1 MRMFGPA
8 TLTLPWRCDY
18 GRAMEGQ
25 VGHLGQVV
33 PFQRAAAAA
42 TVAEALRDE
51 LLSGALPPGMLLREE
66 DLVGRTGVAG
76 STLRAAVAEL
86 TRDGLVIPAL
96 HGGVEVARISPQE
109 VRDIYAARRVYEGAG
124 LEALLRRRPVD
135 VGWLRAA
142 AERMGEA
149 AVTVDTRA
157 AVEADMAFHL
167 ALVASAGSHHLTSAS
182 QGALM
187 ELRLV
192 LSLADRLSDDLPA
205 LVAAHEHLIE
215 ALESG
220 RLRRARAALEEHL
233 LHGEAVARAAAA
245 ASMAA

>member
-1 MRMFGPA
+1 
-8 TLTLPWRCDY
+8 
-18 GRAMEGQ
+18 MEGQ
-25 VGHLGQVV
+25 AGHVGRVV
-33 PFQRAAAAA
+33 PFQRSTAASSIAD
-42 TVAEALRDE
+42 ALRDE
-51 LLSGALPPGMLLREE
+51 LLSGALPPGTLLHDA
-66 DLVGRTGVAG
+66 DLVSRTGAG
-76 STLRAAVAEL
+76 RATVRAALAEL
-86 TRDGLVIPAL
+86 VRDGLLIHSL
-96 HGGVEVARISPQE
+96 HGSVEVARISPQD
-109 VRDIYAARRVYEGAG
+109 VGDIYAARRVYEGAG

-135 VGWLRAA
+135 VSWLRAA

-149 AVTVDTRA
+149 AVAVDGRA

-205 LVAAHEHLIE
+205 LVAAHEHLVE
-215 ALESG
+215 VFQEG
-220 RLRRARAALEEHL
+220 RLRRARAVLEEHL
-233 LHGEAVARAAAA
+233 VHGEAVARAAAA

>member
-1 MRMFGPA
+1 
-8 TLTLPWRCDY
+8 LTVAWREDY

-25 VGHLGQVV
+25 VGQVGRVV
-33 PFQRAAAAA
+33 PFQRASAASSIAD
-42 TVAEALRDE
+42 ALRDE
-51 LLSGALPPGMLLREE
+51 LLSGALPPGTMLHEA
-66 DLVGRTGVAG
+66 DLVGRTGAAG
-76 STLRAAVAEL
+76 STLRAALGEL
-86 TRDGLVIPAL
+86 ARDGLVIHSL
-96 HGGVEVARISPQE
+96 HGGVEVARISPQD
-109 VRDIYAARRVYEGAG
+109 VRDIYAARRVYEVAG

-135 VGWLRAA
+135 VSWLRAA
-142 AERMGEA
+142 TERMGEA
-149 AVTVDTRA
+149 AVAIDGRA

-182 QGALM
+182 QGALR

-205 LVAAHEHLIE
+205 LVAAHEYLIE
-215 ALESG
+215 VFQSG
-220 RLRRARAALEEHL
+220 RLRRARVALEDHL